1 MELIYPWSELK
12 AVKDRISA
20 IAKETDRIVERER
33 GAFGPER
40 ERYNALWDERHKPE
54 EQEEKMRRQ
63 VIPEVGMPCTVIYY
77 SDRSSA
83 VVTEVRGKKKK
94 EVEVKMCGI
103 YTGTKVFTYR
113 SNGRWVEKGTT
124 SRDWGTL
131 LGMGFQEDYYDES
144 F

>member
-12 AVKDRISA
+12 AVKDRIA
-20 IAKETDRIVERER
+20 EIAKETDWLVDHKQ

-40 ERYNALWDERHKPE
+40 ERYIALWDERHKLE

-77 SDRSSA
+77 SDRSKA
-83 VVTEVRGKKKK
+83 VITEVRGKKKT
-94 EVEVKMCGI
+94 EVDVKMCGI
-103 YTGTKVFTYR
+103 YSGTKTFTYR
-113 SNGRWVEKGTT
+113 RNGRWVEKGTI